1 MLIKKKGTRML
12 FLNFGEKIIT
22 PEVAQMTVKNFVVY
36 ILQEFGTMVNW
47 CSVTYIYIDAMYES
61 ILNYL
66 QS

>member
-1 MLIKKKGTRML
+1 ML

-47 CSVTYIYIDAMYES
+47 CSGTYIYIYINVMYES
-61 ILNYL
+61 ILNHL

>member
-47 CSVTYIYIDAMYES
+47 CSGTYIY
-61 ILNYL
+61 
-66 QS
+66 